1 MTISFRCGLQRGE
14 SIPGTDRSC
23 SPRSRSTLTV
33 VHLGNASDGPPAWRC
48 SAHSCSPRARPRSPG
63 TSPGRSPRP
72 RRRRPRAPTRSATQS
87 YADDPPAG
95 GPRIEFGIGPRLAG
109 EAGSGQTTPVVAE
122 DKRKRDAALERLR
135 GKRPMRVRLN
145 RLFQA
150 DGKAGIERFER
161 MARHY
166 ASLGF
171 DVEIQVRYHPAPDRD
186 GDIGAWLDYVR
197 RVVRAFGPIKH
208 VVSLQITNEVNIS
221 FSPNTSDGAYANAV
235 RGAGARRAGRQAR
248 GRARR
253 LRPAHHRLQLRL
265 ALRRRRRGLLARRR
279 RRRRQA
285 AAPRHGLGGRRRLP
299 GHVRPAD
306 DHQPRRRAARGR
318 RPGARVLHAARRPR
332 APDADPPRGARLPH
346 RPRPHRGGRRRL
358 RSRRSS
364 TRCSRYRGTYG
375 ITNANWFGLRDNN
388 SAGPDFQSFFGLLR
402 DDYSPKPAF
411 GEYKRLIRELS
422 AR

>member
-1 MTISFRCGLQRGE
+1 MLAASAPAI
-14 SIPGTDRSC
+14 IWDKPG
-23 SPRSRSTLTV
+23 
-33 VHLGNASDGPPAWRC
+33 AIPPAQTPPP
-48 SAHSCSPRARPRSPG
+48 ASPDPFCDE
-63 TSPGRSPRP
+63 
-72 RRRRPRAPTRSATQS
+72 S
-87 YADDPPAG
+87 YANDPPAG
-95 GPRIEFGIGPRLAG
+95 GRRIEFGIGPRLAG

-122 DKRKRDAALERLR
+122 NKRKRDAALERLR

-171 DVEIQVRYHPAPDRD
+171 DVEIQVRYHPAPERD

-197 RVVRAFGPIKH
+197 RVVRGFGPIKH

-235 RGAGARRAGRQAR
+235 EALARGVPAAKREAERDGFDQLTTGFNYAWRFGDADADFWRAVGAAGGKRLRRATDWVGIDVYPGTFVPPTMTNPGDALLEAVAQVRECYMPLAGLGHRTPIHLEEFGYPTGPGRTEA
-248 GRARR
+248 G
-253 LRPAHHRLQLRL
+253 
-265 ALRRRRRGLLARRR
+265 
-279 RRRRQA
+279 QA
-285 AAPRHGLGGRRRLP
+285 AALEAFVHT
-299 GHVRPAD
+299 
-306 DHQPRRRAARGR
+306 
-318 RPGARVLHAARRPR
+318 LH
-332 APDADPPRGARLPH
+332 
-346 RPRPHRGGRRRL
+346 
-358 RSRRSS
+358 
-364 TRCSRYRGTYG
+364 RYRGTYG

-411 GEYKRLIRELS
+411 GEYRRLIRKLGP
-422 AR
+422 R

>member
-1 MTISFRCGLQRGE
+1 MRPRKRIGRAAGLALLG
-14 SIPGTDRSC
+14 SLVLAASAPAIPWDKPG
-23 SPRSRSTLTV
+23 
-33 VHLGNASDGPPAWRC
+33 AIPPAQTPPP
-48 SAHSCSPRARPRSPG
+48 ASPDPFCDE
-63 TSPGRSPRP
+63 
-72 RRRRPRAPTRSATQS
+72 S

-122 DKRKRDAALERLR
+122 DKRKRDDALERLR

-171 DVEIQVRYHPAPDRD
+171 DVEIQVRYHPAPRRD

-235 RGAGARRAGRQAR
+235 EALARGVPAAKREAERDGFDQLTTGFNYAWRFGDADADFWRAVGVAGGKRLRRATDWVGVDAYPGTFVPPTMTNPGDALLEAVAQVRECYMPMAGLGRR
-248 GRARR
+248 TPIHLEELGYPTGPGRTEA
-253 LRPAHHRLQLRL
+253 A
-265 ALRRRRRGLLARRR
+265 
-279 RRRRQA
+279 QA
-285 AAPRHGLGGRRRLP
+285 AALEAFVHT
-299 GHVRPAD
+299 
-306 DHQPRRRAARGR
+306 
-318 RPGARVLHAARRPR
+318 LH
-332 APDADPPRGARLPH
+332 
-346 RPRPHRGGRRRL
+346 
-358 RSRRSS
+358 
-364 TRCSRYRGTYG
+364 RYRGTYG

-411 GEYKRLIRELS
+411 GEYRRLIRKLGK
-422 AR
+422 